1 MVPMKITLYSKPI
14 PKARHMSRIQGNRI
28 HTYDPQVF
36 EKEYTKQYVKRKM
49 LQNGLKSFQ
58 DEPISMILYNYV
70 PMPKSW
76 SIARKNAFEGKFCET
91 RPDLDN
97 YLKFYGDILNEVAYL
112 DDSRIVS
119 IFTEK
124 RYSKD
129 PRVEI
134 TLSNV
139 GGSMVNEHALTV
151 NGEITIDQL
160 SYLIKKANSIG
171 QNQRNI
177 FRVYSQEDIEG
188 KHIYF
193 ETESLTTVSEG
204 MKCLSNAFGI
214 SQ

>member
-1 MVPMKITLYSKPI
+1 MKITLMSDPI
-14 PKARHMSRIQGNRI
+14 PKARHRSRIQGGKI
-28 HTYDPQVF
+28 HTYDPQTT
-36 EKEYTKQYVKRKM
+36 EKEFTKRDVKRKM

-58 DEPISMILYNYV
+58 DEPILMILCNHV

-76 SIARKNAFEGKFCET
+76 SIARKNALEGKYCET

-97 YLKFYGDILNEVAYL
+97 YVKFYGDVMNEIAYL

-124 RYSKD
+124 RYSKN

-134 TLSNV
+134 TLSKV
-139 GGSMVNEHALTV
+139 GGNMVNEHALTV
-151 NGEITIDQL
+151 NGDITIEHIN
-160 SYLIKKANSIG
+160 YLAKKANLIG
-171 QNQRNI
+171 QGQRNI
-177 FRVYSQEDIEG
+177 FRVYSQDDSEG

-193 ETESLTTVSEG
+193 ETEMINPINEG
-204 MKCLSNAFGI
+204 IKCLSNAFGI